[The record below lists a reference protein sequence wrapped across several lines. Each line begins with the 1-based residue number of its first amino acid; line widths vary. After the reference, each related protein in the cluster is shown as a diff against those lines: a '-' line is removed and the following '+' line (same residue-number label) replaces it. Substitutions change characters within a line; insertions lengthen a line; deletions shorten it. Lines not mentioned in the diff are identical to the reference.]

1 MNDFLHTNCLIHI
14 YLELFSLIYLFLD
27 DRYFFSNTD
36 LILSISIK
44 VLNISTV
51 NIFSYKLY
59 FTIIDIFSELV

>member
-51 NIFSYKLY
+51 NIFSYK
-59 FTIIDIFSELV
+59 

>member
-27 DRYFFSNTD
+27 DRNFFSNTD

-44 VLNISTV
+44 LLNISTV
-51 NIFSYKLY
+51 NIFSYK
-59 FTIIDIFSELV
+59 